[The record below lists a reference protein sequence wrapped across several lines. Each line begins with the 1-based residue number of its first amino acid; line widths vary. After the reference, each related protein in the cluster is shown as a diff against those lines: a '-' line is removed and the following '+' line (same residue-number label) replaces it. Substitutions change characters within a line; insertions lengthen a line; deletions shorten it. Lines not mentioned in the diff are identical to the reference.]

1 MNTLASRLEAS
12 TGMRAVSI
20 GYPSRKLSVADAAA
34 VVSARAA
41 DACGGPG
48 RPAFAVT
55 FSLGGPVVRHA
66 SLLGEKSSSSRS
78 SGGGGDNEDNSGGG
92 PRWLG
97 AVMLAPPN
105 RGSDLARE
113 LLHAPSTPRIIGK
126 LFRFLYGPAVLDL
139 AAPAEAIARDWPDAP
154 RPCGVIAGTAP
165 RSLNPASLLLASRV
179 FGGGGKGRGTKEGR
193 KEGGG
198 RGGGGP
204 SPPRV
209 HDGTV
214 AVDETRLLPT
224 PEDDFATV
232 HAGHTL
238 IAESRETAALVAAFL
253 TRGRFSL
260 EEEAEAQ
267 AKEKERK
274 EKAKNS
280 VR

>member
-12 TGMRAVSI
+12 TGLRAVSI

-41 DACGGPG
+41 EACGGPG

-55 FSLGGPVVRHA
+55 FSLGGPVIRHA
-66 SLLGEKSSSSRS
+66 SLLGGDENSSSSS
-78 SGGGGDNEDNSGGG
+78 LNGGG

-97 AVMLAPPN
+97 SVMLAPPN

-113 LLHAPSTPRIIGK
+113 LLLAPSTPRIIGR

-139 AAPAEAIARDWPDAP
+139 AAPAELIAREWPDAP

-179 FGGGGKGRGTKEGR
+179 FGGGGGKKGRKGR

-198 RGGGGP
+198 DSRGGRGQS
-204 SPPRV
+204 SPRI

-238 IAESRETAALVAAFL
+238 IAERRETAALVAAFL
-253 TRGRFSL
+253 TRGRFSP
-260 EEEAEAQ
+260 EEEAEAE
-267 AKEKERK
+267 AEEERKKEKT
-274 EKAKNS
+274 NS